1 MTFLNSI
8 KRCAVSLQQMSFLW
22 LWCLPL

>member
-22 LWCLPL
+22 CLPL